1 MCSCGHSGTQI
12 PSVLCLPHLLG
23 PPSCPCPFCLPHV
36 TADGE
41 REGVEGHVESQG
53 PYLQVAD
60 IPSALFPLA
69 RAFHWPTQQDW
80 EMCSSHVLGRKCMVA
95 TPCRPSVPLL
105 SSPGLFWDQDL
116 SSPLDQRAT
125 LGGPSPL

>member
-1 MCSCGHSGTQI
+1 MRSFRDPDSFRLV
-12 PSVLCLPHLLG
+12 P
-23 PPSCPCPFCLPHV
+23 PPSSGSSELSLSLLSSTC
-36 TADGE
+36 DSSGE

-80 EMCSSHVLGRKCMVA
+80 EMCSSHMLRRKCMVA